1 GGPMVLRIFLFA
13 LLALQC
19 VPSFS
24 QSSKLNAALGSDL
37 YKDSLYDES
46 IHLYNESLKLEPNNE
61 YLFNLGNAYLKA
73 GDLENAQKTYSQ
85 LLNSSSAS
93 EQQKSK
99 AAYNLGNLNYTEQK
113 LEDAIKNYKEALR
126 LNPEDI
132 QASENLQIALAK
144 IQQQQQ
150 EKQEQEKQQ
159 QEQQNQNQDK
169 QGRDED
175 SPAQPKEASD
185 QEKYEEE
192 KKSSQ
197 SEHIDLDKA
206 DEIMDYLD
214 QVEKKTR
221 ERLNS
226 IKDKKGNGANKKP
239 KKDW

>member
-1 GGPMVLRIFLFA
+1 MVLRIFLFA

-19 VPSFS
+19 APSFS

-61 YLFNLGNAYLKA
+61 YLFNLGNAYLKS

-99 AAYNLGNLNYTEQK
+99 AAYNLGNLNYAEQN
-113 LEDAIKNYKEALR
+113 LGDAIKNYKEALR

-132 QASENLQIALAK
+132 QASENLQIALA
-144 IQQQQQ
+144 QLQQQQ
-150 EKQEQEKQQ
+150 EKQKQQKQQ
-159 QEQQNQNQDK
+159 QEQQDQSQDE
-169 QGRDED
+169 QGGDED
-175 SPAQPKEASD
+175 SAAQPKKASD
-185 QEKYEEE
+185 QEKNEEE

-221 ERLNS
+221 ERLNNN
-226 IKDKKGNGANKKP
+226 KDKKGNGADKKP
-239 KKDW
+239 EKDW

>member
-1 GGPMVLRIFLFA
+1 MVLRIFLFA

-61 YLFNLGNAYLKA
+61 YLFNLGNAYLKS

-99 AAYNLGNLNYTEQK
+99 AAYNLGNLNYAEQN
-113 LEDAIKNYKEALR
+113 LGDAIKNYKEALR

-132 QASENLQIALAK
+132 QASENLQIALA
-144 IQQQQQ
+144 QLQQQQ
-150 EKQEQEKQQ
+150 EKQKQQKQQ
-159 QEQQNQNQDK
+159 QEQQDQSQDE
-169 QGRDED
+169 QGGDED
-175 SPAQPKEASD
+175 SAAQPKKASD
-185 QEKYEEE
+185 QEKNEEE

-221 ERLNS
+221 ERLNNN
-226 IKDKKGNGANKKP
+226 KDKKGNETDKKP
-239 KKDW
+239 EKDW

>member
-1 GGPMVLRIFLFA
+1 MVLRIFLFA
-13 LLALQC
+13 FLALQC
-19 VPSFS
+19 MPVFS

-46 IHLYNESLKLEPNNE
+46 IHHYNESLKLEPNNE

-150 EKQEQEKQQ
+150 QQEKQEQEKQQ

-206 DEIMDYLD
+206 NEIMDYLD

>member
-1 GGPMVLRIFLFA
+1 MVLRIFLFA

-37 YKDSLYDES
+37 YEDSLYDES

-61 YLFNLGNAYLKA
+61 YLFNLGNAYLKS

-85 LLNSSSAS
+85 LLNSSSTS

-99 AAYNLGNLNYTEQK
+99 AAYNMGNLNYAEQN
-113 LEDAIKNYKEALR
+113 LGDAIKNYKEALR

-132 QASENLQIALAK
+132 QASENLQIALA
-144 IQQQQQ
+144 QLQQQQ
-150 EKQEQEKQQ
+150 EKQKQQ
-159 QEQQNQNQDK
+159 QEQQDQNQDEP
-169 QGRDED
+169 GGDED
-175 SPAQPKEASD
+175 SAAQPKEASD
-185 QEKYEEE
+185 KEKNEEE

-221 ERLNS
+221 ERLNNN
-226 IKDKKGNGANKKP
+226 KDKKGNETDKKP
-239 KKDW
+239 EKDW

>member
-1 GGPMVLRIFLFA
+1 MVLRIFLFA
-13 LLALQC
+13 FLALQC
-19 VPSFS
+19 VPAFS

-37 YKDSLYDES
+37 YKDSLYVES

-73 GDLENAQKTYSQ
+73 EDLENAKKTYSQ

-99 AAYNLGNLNYTEQK
+99 AAYNLGNLNYAEQN
-113 LEDAIKNYKEALR
+113 LGDAIKNYKEALR

-132 QASENLQIALAK
+132 QASENLQIALA
-144 IQQQQQ
+144 QLQQQ
-150 EKQEQEKQQ
+150 EKQEQQKQQ
-159 QEQQNQNQDK
+159 DQNQDE
-169 QGRDED
+169 QGGEED
-175 SPAQPKEASD
+175 SPNQPKEDSD
-185 QEKYEEE
+185 QEKNEEE

-226 IKDKKGNGANKKP
+226 NKDKKGKGANKKP
-239 KKDW
+239 EKDW

>member
-1 GGPMVLRIFLFA
+1 MVLRIFLFA

-61 YLFNLGNAYLKA
+61 YLFNLGNAYLKS

-99 AAYNLGNLNYTEQK
+99 AAYNLGNLNYAEQN
-113 LEDAIKNYKEALR
+113 LGDAIKNYKEALR

-132 QASENLQIALAK
+132 QASENLQIALA
-144 IQQQQQ
+144 QLQQQQ
-150 EKQEQEKQQ
+150 EKQKQH
-159 QEQQNQNQDK
+159 QEQQDQNQDEP
-169 QGRDED
+169 GGDED
-175 SPAQPKEASD
+175 SAAQPKEASD
-185 QEKYEEE
+185 KEKNEEE

-221 ERLNS
+221 ERLNNN
-226 IKDKKGNGANKKP
+226 KDKKGNGA
-239 KKDW
+239 

>member
-1 GGPMVLRIFLFA
+1 MVLRIFSFA
-13 LLALQC
+13 FLALQC
-19 VPSFS
+19 VPAFS
-24 QSSKLNAALGSDL
+24 QSSKLNAALGSEL

-73 GDLENAQKTYSQ
+73 EDLENAKKTYSQ

-99 AAYNLGNLNYTEQK
+99 AAYNLGNLNYAEQN
-113 LEDAIKNYKEALR
+113 LGDAIKNYKEALR

-132 QASENLQIALAK
+132 QASENLQIALA
-144 IQQQQQ
+144 QLQQQQ
-150 EKQEQEKQQ
+150 EKKEQQKQQ
-159 QEQQNQNQDK
+159 DQNRDEQ
-169 QGRDED
+169 GGEED
-175 SPAQPKEASD
+175 SPTQPKEDSD
-185 QEKYEEE
+185 QEKNEEE

-197 SEHIDLDKA
+197 SDHIDLDKA

-226 IKDKKGNGANKKP
+226 NKDKKGKGANKKP
-239 KKDW
+239 EKDW

>member
-1 GGPMVLRIFLFA
+1 MVLRIFLFTF
-13 LLALQC
+13 LALQC
-19 VPSFS
+19 VPTFS

-73 GDLENAQKTYSQ
+73 EDLENAKKTYSQ

-93 EQQKSK
+93 DHQKSK
-99 AAYNLGNLNYTEQK
+99 AAYNLGNLNYAEQN
-113 LEDAIKNYKEALR
+113 LGDAIKNYKEALR

-132 QASENLQIALAK
+132 QASENLQIALG
-144 IQQQQQ
+144 QLQQQQ
-150 EKQEQEKQQ
+150 EKKEQQKQQ
-159 QEQQNQNQDK
+159 DQNRDEQ
-169 QGRDED
+169 GGEED
-175 SPAQPKEASD
+175 SPTQPKEDSD
-185 QEKYEEE
+185 QEKNEEE

-197 SEHIDLDKA
+197 SDHIDLDKA

-226 IKDKKGNGANKKP
+226 NKDKKGTGANKKP
-239 KKDW
+239 EKDW

>member
-1 GGPMVLRIFLFA
+1 MVLRIFLFA

-19 VPSFS
+19 APSFS

-61 YLFNLGNAYLKA
+61 YLFNLGNAYLKS

-99 AAYNLGNLNYTEQK
+99 AAYNLGNLNYAEQN
-113 LEDAIKNYKEALR
+113 LGDAIKNYKEALR

-132 QASENLQIALAK
+132 QASENLQIALA
-144 IQQQQQ
+144 QLQQQQ
-150 EKQEQEKQQ
+150 EKQKQQKQQ
-159 QEQQNQNQDK
+159 QEQQDQNQDE
-169 QGRDED
+169 QGGDED
-175 SPAQPKEASD
+175 SAAQPKEASD
-185 QEKYEEE
+185 QEKNEEE

-221 ERLNS
+221 ERLNNN
-226 IKDKKGNGANKKP
+226 KDKKGNETDKKP
-239 KKDW
+239 EKDW

>member
-1 GGPMVLRIFLFA
+1 MVLRIFLFA

-19 VPSFS
+19 APSFS

-61 YLFNLGNAYLKA
+61 YLFNLGNAYLKS

-99 AAYNLGNLNYTEQK
+99 AAYNLGNLNYAEQN
-113 LEDAIKNYKEALR
+113 LGDAIKNYKEALR

-132 QASENLQIALAK
+132 QASENLQIALA
-144 IQQQQQ
+144 QLQQQQ
-150 EKQEQEKQQ
+150 EKQKQQKQQ
-159 QEQQNQNQDK
+159 QEQQDQNQDE
-169 QGRDED
+169 QGGDED
-175 SPAQPKEASD
+175 PAAQPKEASN
-185 QEKYEEE
+185 QEKNEEE

-221 ERLNS
+221 ERLNNN
-226 IKDKKGNGANKKP
+226 KDKKGNGTDKKP
-239 KKDW
+239 EKDW

>member
-1 GGPMVLRIFLFA
+1 MVLRIFLFA
-13 LLALQC
+13 FLALQC
-19 VPSFS
+19 VPAFS

-46 IHLYNESLKLEPNNE
+46 IYLYNESLKLEPNNE

-73 GDLENAQKTYSQ
+73 GDLENAKKTYSQ

-99 AAYNLGNLNYTEQK
+99 AAYNLGNLNYAEQN
-113 LEDAIKNYKEALR
+113 LGDAIKNYKEALR

-132 QASENLQIALAK
+132 QASENLQIALA
-144 IQQQQQ
+144 QLQQQ
-150 EKQEQEKQQ
+150 EKQQKQEQQKQQ
-159 QEQQNQNQDK
+159 QEQQEQNQDK
-169 QGRDED
+169 QEGDED

-185 QEKYEEE
+185 QEKNEEE

-226 IKDKKGNGANKKP
+226 NKDKKGNGANKKP
-239 KKDW
+239 EKDW

>member
-1 GGPMVLRIFLFA
+1 MVLRIFLFA

-61 YLFNLGNAYLKA
+61 YLFNLGNAYLKS

-85 LLNSSSAS
+85 LLNSSSTS

-99 AAYNLGNLNYTEQK
+99 AAYNLGNLNYAEQN
-113 LEDAIKNYKEALR
+113 LGDAIKNYKEALR

-132 QASENLQIALAK
+132 QASENLQIALA
-144 IQQQQQ
+144 QLQQQQ
-150 EKQEQEKQQ
+150 EKQKQQKQQ
-159 QEQQNQNQDK
+159 QEQQDQNQDE
-169 QGRDED
+169 QGGDED
-175 SPAQPKEASD
+175 SAAQPKEASD
-185 QEKYEEE
+185 QEKNEEE

-221 ERLNS
+221 ERLNNN
-226 IKDKKGNGANKKP
+226 KGEKGNGADKKP
-239 KKDW
+239 EKDW

>member
-1 GGPMVLRIFLFA
+1 MVLRIFLFA

-61 YLFNLGNAYLKA
+61 YLFNLGNAYLKS

-99 AAYNLGNLNYTEQK
+99 AAYNLGNLNYAEQN
-113 LEDAIKNYKEALR
+113 LGDAIKNYKEALR

-132 QASENLQIALAK
+132 QASENLQIALA
-144 IQQQQQ
+144 QLQQQQ
-150 EKQEQEKQQ
+150 EKQKQQKQQ
-159 QEQQNQNQDK
+159 QEQQDQNQDE
-169 QGRDED
+169 QGGDED
-175 SPAQPKEASD
+175 PAAQPKEASN
-185 QEKYEEE
+185 QEKNEEE

-221 ERLNS
+221 ERLNNN
-226 IKDKKGNGANKKP
+226 KDKKGNETDKKP
-239 KKDW
+239 EKDW

>member
-1 GGPMVLRIFLFA
+1 MVLRIFLFA

-61 YLFNLGNAYLKA
+61 YLFNLGNAYLKS

-85 LLNSSSAS
+85 LLNSSSTS

-99 AAYNLGNLNYTEQK
+99 AAYNLGNLNYAEQN
-113 LEDAIKNYKEALR
+113 LGDAIKNYKEALR

-132 QASENLQIALAK
+132 QASENLQIALA
-144 IQQQQQ
+144 QLQQQQ
-150 EKQEQEKQQ
+150 EKQKQQKQQ
-159 QEQQNQNQDK
+159 QEQQDQNQDE
-169 QGRDED
+169 QGGDED
-175 SPAQPKEASD
+175 SAAQPKEASD
-185 QEKYEEE
+185 QEKNEEE

-221 ERLNS
+221 ERLNNN
-226 IKDKKGNGANKKP
+226 KDKKGNETDKKP
-239 KKDW
+239 EKDW

>member
-1 GGPMVLRIFLFA
+1 MVLRIFLFA

-61 YLFNLGNAYLKA
+61 YLFNLGNAYLKS

-99 AAYNLGNLNYTEQK
+99 AAYNLGNLNYAEQN
-113 LEDAIKNYKEALR
+113 LGDAIKNYKEALR

-132 QASENLQIALAK
+132 QASENLQIALA
-144 IQQQQQ
+144 QLQQQQ
-150 EKQEQEKQQ
+150 EKQKQQ
-159 QEQQNQNQDK
+159 QEQQDQNQDE
-169 QGRDED
+169 QGGDED
-175 SPAQPKEASD
+175 PAAQPKEASN
-185 QEKYEEE
+185 QEKNEEE

-221 ERLNS
+221 ERLNNN
-226 IKDKKGNGANKKP
+226 KDKKGNETDKKP
-239 KKDW
+239 EKDW

>member
-1 GGPMVLRIFLFA
+1 MVLRIFLFA

-61 YLFNLGNAYLKA
+61 YLFNLGNAYLKS

-99 AAYNLGNLNYTEQK
+99 AAYNLGNLNYAEQN
-113 LEDAIKNYKEALR
+113 LGDAIKNYKEALR

-132 QASENLQIALAK
+132 QASENLQIALA
-144 IQQQQQ
+144 QLQQQQ
-150 EKQEQEKQQ
+150 EKQKQQ
-159 QEQQNQNQDK
+159 QEQQDQNQDEP
-169 QGRDED
+169 GGDED
-175 SPAQPKEASD
+175 SAAQPKEASD
-185 QEKYEEE
+185 KEKNEEE

-221 ERLNS
+221 ERLNNN
-226 IKDKKGNGANKKP
+226 KDKKGNETDKKP
-239 KKDW
+239 EKDW

>member
-1 GGPMVLRIFLFA
+1 MVLRIFLFA

-61 YLFNLGNAYLKA
+61 YLFNLGNAYLKS

-99 AAYNLGNLNYTEQK
+99 AAYNLGNLNYAEQN
-113 LEDAIKNYKEALR
+113 LGDAIKNYKEALR

-132 QASENLQIALAK
+132 QASENLQIALA
-144 IQQQQQ
+144 QLQQQQ
-150 EKQEQEKQQ
+150 EKQKQQKQQ
-159 QEQQNQNQDK
+159 QEQQDQNQDEP
-169 QGRDED
+169 GGDED
-175 SPAQPKEASD
+175 SAAQPKEASD
-185 QEKYEEE
+185 KEKNEEE

-221 ERLNS
+221 ERLNNN
-226 IKDKKGNGANKKP
+226 KDKKGNETDKKP
-239 KKDW
+239 EKDW

>member
-1 GGPMVLRIFLFA
+1 MVLRIFLFA

-37 YKDSLYDES
+37 YQDSLYDES

-61 YLFNLGNAYLKA
+61 YLFNLGNAYLKS

-99 AAYNLGNLNYTEQK
+99 AAYNLGNLNYAEQN
-113 LEDAIKNYKEALR
+113 LGDAIKNYKEALR

-132 QASENLQIALAK
+132 QASENLQIALA
-144 IQQQQQ
+144 QLQQQQ
-150 EKQEQEKQQ
+150 EKQKQQKQQ
-159 QEQQNQNQDK
+159 QEQQDQNQDE
-169 QGRDED
+169 QGGDED
-175 SPAQPKEASD
+175 PAAQPKEASN
-185 QEKYEEE
+185 QEKNEEE

-221 ERLNS
+221 ERLNNN
-226 IKDKKGNGANKKP
+226 KDKKGNETDKKP
-239 KKDW
+239 EKDW

>member
-1 GGPMVLRIFLFA
+1 MVLRIFLFA

-19 VPSFS
+19 APSFS

-61 YLFNLGNAYLKA
+61 YLFNLGNAYLKS

-99 AAYNLGNLNYTEQK
+99 TAYNLGNLNYAEQN
-113 LEDAIKNYKEALR
+113 LGDAIKNYKEALR

-132 QASENLQIALAK
+132 QASENLQIALA
-144 IQQQQQ
+144 QLQQQQ
-150 EKQEQEKQQ
+150 EKQKQQ
-159 QEQQNQNQDK
+159 QEQQDQNQDE
-169 QGRDED
+169 QGGDED
-175 SPAQPKEASD
+175 PAAQPKEASN
-185 QEKYEEE
+185 QEKNEEE

-221 ERLNS
+221 ERLNNN
-226 IKDKKGNGANKKP
+226 KDKKGNETDKKP
-239 KKDW
+239 EKDW

>member
-1 GGPMVLRIFLFA
+1 MVLRIFLFA

-61 YLFNLGNAYLKA
+61 YLFNLGNAYLKS

-99 AAYNLGNLNYTEQK
+99 AAYNLGNLNYAEQNPG
-113 LEDAIKNYKEALR
+113 DAIKNYKEALR

-132 QASENLQIALAK
+132 QASENLQIALA
-144 IQQQQQ
+144 QLQQQQ
-150 EKQEQEKQQ
+150 EKQKQQKQQ
-159 QEQQNQNQDK
+159 QEQQDQSQDE
-169 QGRDED
+169 QGGDED
-175 SPAQPKEASD
+175 SAAQPKKASD
-185 QEKYEEE
+185 QEKNEEE

-221 ERLNS
+221 ERLNNN
-226 IKDKKGNGANKKP
+226 KDKKGNETDKKP
-239 KKDW
+239 EKDW

>member
-1 GGPMVLRIFLFA
+1 MVLRIFLFA

-24 QSSKLNAALGSDL
+24 QSSKLNAALGFDL
-37 YKDSLYDES
+37 YKDSLYDQS

-61 YLFNLGNAYLKA
+61 YLFNLGNAYLKS

-99 AAYNLGNLNYTEQK
+99 AAYNLGNLNYAEQN
-113 LEDAIKNYKEALR
+113 LGDAIKNYKEALR

-132 QASENLQIALAK
+132 QASENLQIALA
-144 IQQQQQ
+144 QLQQQQ
-150 EKQEQEKQQ
+150 EKQKQQKQQ
-159 QEQQNQNQDK
+159 QEQQDQNQDE
-169 QGRDED
+169 QGGDED
-175 SPAQPKEASD
+175 PAAQPKEASN
-185 QEKYEEE
+185 QEKNEEE

-221 ERLNS
+221 ERLNNN
-226 IKDKKGNGANKKP
+226 KDKKGNETDKKP
-239 KKDW
+239 EKDW

>member
-1 GGPMVLRIFLFA
+1 MVLRIFLFA

-61 YLFNLGNAYLKA
+61 YLFNLGNAYLKS

-99 AAYNLGNLNYTEQK
+99 TAYNLGNLNYAEQN
-113 LEDAIKNYKEALR
+113 LGDAIKNYKEALR

-132 QASENLQIALAK
+132 QASENLQIALA
-144 IQQQQQ
+144 QLQQQQ
-150 EKQEQEKQQ
+150 EKQKQQKQQ
-159 QEQQNQNQDK
+159 QEQQDQNQDE
-169 QGRDED
+169 QGGDED
-175 SPAQPKEASD
+175 PAAQPKEASN
-185 QEKYEEE
+185 QEKNEEE

-221 ERLNS
+221 ERLNNN
-226 IKDKKGNGANKKP
+226 KDKKGNETDKKP
-239 KKDW
+239 EKDW

>member
-1 GGPMVLRIFLFA
+1 MVLRIFLFA

-61 YLFNLGNAYLKA
+61 YLFNLGNAYLKS

-99 AAYNLGNLNYTEQK
+99 AAYNMGNLNYAEQN
-113 LEDAIKNYKEALR
+113 LGDAIKNYKEALR

-132 QASENLQIALAK
+132 QASENLQIALA
-144 IQQQQQ
+144 QLQQQQ
-150 EKQEQEKQQ
+150 EKQKQQ
-159 QEQQNQNQDK
+159 QEQQDQNQDE
-169 QGRDED
+169 QGGDED
-175 SPAQPKEASD
+175 PAAQPKEASN
-185 QEKYEEE
+185 QEKNEEE

-221 ERLNS
+221 ERLNNN
-226 IKDKKGNGANKKP
+226 KDKKGNETDKKP
-239 KKDW
+239 EKDW

>member
-1 GGPMVLRIFLFA
+1 MVLRIFLFA

-19 VPSFS
+19 APSFS

-61 YLFNLGNAYLKA
+61 YLFNLGNAYLKS

-99 AAYNLGNLNYTEQK
+99 AAYNLGNLNYAEQN
-113 LEDAIKNYKEALR
+113 LGDAIKNYKEALR

-132 QASENLQIALAK
+132 QASENLQIALA
-144 IQQQQQ
+144 QLQQQQ
-150 EKQEQEKQQ
+150 EKQKQQKQQ
-159 QEQQNQNQDK
+159 QEQQDQNQDE
-169 QGRDED
+169 QGGDED
-175 SPAQPKEASD
+175 PAAQPKEASD
-185 QEKYEEE
+185 QEKNEEE

-226 IKDKKGNGANKKP
+226 NKDKKGNGADKKP
-239 KKDW
+239 EKDW

>member
-1 GGPMVLRIFLFA
+1 MVLRIFLFA

-61 YLFNLGNAYLKA
+61 YLFNLGNAYLKS

-99 AAYNLGNLNYTEQK
+99 AAYNLGNLNYAEQN
-113 LEDAIKNYKEALR
+113 LGDAIKNYKEALR

-132 QASENLQIALAK
+132 QASENLQIALA
-144 IQQQQQ
+144 QLQQQQ
-150 EKQEQEKQQ
+150 EKQKQQKQQ
-159 QEQQNQNQDK
+159 QEQQDQNQDE
-169 QGRDED
+169 QGGDED
-175 SPAQPKEASD
+175 PAAQPKEASN
-185 QEKYEEE
+185 QEKNEEE

-226 IKDKKGNGANKKP
+226 NKDKKGNGADKKP
-239 KKDW
+239 EKDW

>member
-1 GGPMVLRIFLFA
+1 MVLRIFLFA

-19 VPSFS
+19 APSFS

-61 YLFNLGNAYLKA
+61 YLFNLGNAYLKS

-99 AAYNLGNLNYTEQK
+99 AAYNLGNLNYAEQN
-113 LEDAIKNYKEALR
+113 LGDAIKNYKEALR

-132 QASENLQIALAK
+132 QASENLQIALA
-144 IQQQQQ
+144 QLQQQQ
-150 EKQEQEKQQ
+150 EKQKQQKQQ
-159 QEQQNQNQDK
+159 QEQQDQNQDE
-169 QGRDED
+169 QGGDED
-175 SPAQPKEASD
+175 SAAQPKEASD
-185 QEKYEEE
+185 QEKNEEE

-221 ERLNS
+221 ERLNNN
-226 IKDKKGNGANKKP
+226 KDKKGNGTDKKP
-239 KKDW
+239 EKDW

>member
-1 GGPMVLRIFLFA
+1 MVLRIFLFA

-19 VPSFS
+19 APSFS

-37 YKDSLYDES
+37 YQDSLYDES

-61 YLFNLGNAYLKA
+61 YLFNLGNAYLKS

-99 AAYNLGNLNYTEQK
+99 AAYNLGNLNYAEQN
-113 LEDAIKNYKEALR
+113 LGDAIKNYKEALR

-132 QASENLQIALAK
+132 QASENLQIALA
-144 IQQQQQ
+144 QLQQQQ
-150 EKQEQEKQQ
+150 EKQKQQKQQ
-159 QEQQNQNQDK
+159 QEQQDQNQDE
-169 QGRDED
+169 QGGDED
-175 SPAQPKEASD
+175 PAAQPKEASN
-185 QEKYEEE
+185 QEKNEEE

-226 IKDKKGNGANKKP
+226 NKDKKGNGADKKP
-239 KKDW
+239 EKDW